1 MAQHKYSVG
10 DRVRVLWE
18 DAVYSAAVTK
28 VHDNRAVDVV
38 YDKTG
43 NVGVALTAAEH
54 ILQLMG
60 EDGKPKEKPMVVKKA
75 KVRVHLNRCSQVA
88 CRVT

>member
-18 DAVYSAAVTK
+18 DAVYGAAVIT
-28 VHDNRAVDVV
+28 VHGNGAVDVV
-38 YDKTG
+38 YTISG
-43 NVGVALTAAEH
+43 SIGLSLTAAEH

-60 EDGKPKEKPMVVKKA
+60 QDGNPKKK
-75 KVRVHLNRCSQVA
+75 LSNQ
-88 CRVT
+88 